1 MSLLGSLAKDSSET
15 GEDVKMDSDRESN
28 VGDGDGDSQSGNSED
43 VDLSFPDNVCH
54 MCEQQFGAE
63 DED

>member
-1 MSLLGSLAKDSSET
+1 
-15 GEDVKMDSDRESN
+15 MDSDRESN